1 MLEEERAMQ
10 KIYLIRHGQTD
21 FNVEGKIAGQ
31 IETDLTETGKQQ
43 VLDCAVKLKKDNIK
57 FDVILC
63 STLKRAKDTA
73 QIIAHEICSPIVY
86 DADLKEFSNG
96 IFEGVKIN
104 DLRKMIF
111 NPAYRTAGFEF
122 HNGDDLYAAYSS
134 FDPRY
139 DALCY
144 PEGETKQQACDRFM
158 SAIERYLKAY
168 PYAQNIGVVAHGAVI
183 RFMLLRVCPE
193 TLKEKIKNAE
203 TRVVFYDN
211 DKGFYA

>member
-1 MLEEERAMQ
+1 MQ

-31 IETDLTETGKQQ
+31 IETDLTEVGKRQ
-43 VLDCAVKLKKDNIK
+43 VLDRALKLKEEGIK

-73 QIIAHEICSPIVY
+73 QIIAHEICAPIVY
-86 DADLKEFSNG
+86 DADLIEFFNG
-96 IFEGVKIN
+96 IFEGLKIK
-104 DLRKMIF
+104 DLQQMTF
-111 NPAYRTAGFEF
+111 NPAYKTAGFEF
-122 HNGDDLYAAYSS
+122 QNGADLYAAYSS

-144 PEGETKQQACDRFM
+144 PHGETKQQACDRFM
-158 SAIERYLKAY
+158 GAIERYLNAH
-168 PYAQNIGVVAHGAVI
+168 PDVQNIGVVAHGAVI

-193 TLKEKIKNAE
+193 KLKEKIKNAE
-203 TRVVFYDN
+203 AHIVFYDK